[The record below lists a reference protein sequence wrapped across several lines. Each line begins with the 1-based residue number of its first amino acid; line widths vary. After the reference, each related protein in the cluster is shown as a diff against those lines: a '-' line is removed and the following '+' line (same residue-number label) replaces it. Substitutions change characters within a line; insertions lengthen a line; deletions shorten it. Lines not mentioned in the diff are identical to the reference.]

1 MKRILLL
8 LLLPLT
14 IIGVS
19 YAQPKNG
26 LVYNYTNCFPLSK
39 DIAYRYYQYVILLDD
54 KKVIQRYKPYFD
66 KYQLNF
72 NGYVWEEVL
81 TEILSHADNEIMQ
94 NVVLKPQ
101 NNSLSIK
108 IIKYE
113 VIKRFPQ
120 YVCPALNNMK
130 IFNNYLKHIDK
141 AKVNNY

>member
-8 LLLPLT
+8 LLLISLKV
-14 IIGVS
+14 G
-19 YAQPKNG
+19 YAQPGKG
-26 LVYNYTNCFPLSK
+26 FVYDQANCFPLSK
-39 DIAYRYYQYVILLDD
+39 DIAYRYYPYVISLDD

-81 TEILSHADNEIMQ
+81 IEILSYADNEIIQ

>member
-8 LLLPLT
+8 LLLTSLK
-14 IIGVS
+14 IS
-19 YAQPKNG
+19 YGQAQKG
-26 LVYNYTNCFPLSK
+26 FVYDQANCFPLSK
-39 DIAYRYYQYVILLDD
+39 DIAYRYYQYVISLDD

-81 TEILSHADNEIMQ
+81 TEILSYADNEIIQ

-108 IIKYE
+108 IIKHE

-130 IFNNYLKHIDK
+130 IFNNYLTHIDK

>member
-1 MKRILLL
+1 MKQILLILLL
-8 LLLPLT
+8 T
-14 IIGVS
+14 TVEVS

-26 LVYNYTNCFPLSK
+26 FIYDYKNCFPLSK
-39 DIAYRYYQYVILLDD
+39 DNAYRYYQYVITLDD
-54 KKVIQRYKPYFD
+54 KKIIQRYKPYFD

-81 TEILSHADNEIMQ
+81 TEILSHADNEIIQ

-101 NNSLSIK
+101 NNSLSVK
-108 IIKYE
+108 IIKQE

-141 AKVNNY
+141 DKVNSY